1 MRTLQYIENQFDNVM
16 KALEWNKS
24 TQSKFTY
31 VIKHPLIITE
41 KSMIPQWKF
50 CTVNGDKRCTDN
62 IGMSDIII
70 LDFDDPTYSIKEFE
84 KTFREFRYVL
94 HTSHSY
100 DGTNQKF
107 RVFLFLNQEY
117 DLNRLFFKC
126 HNTAFSPY
134 HMLINYF
141 NKVDK
146 ASFVRAQFFKLP
158 AIKEKGAPYY
168 YKFNNGRLF
177 NPYTDI
183 GFEMKMAYEYC
194 VDKQEEYLKELD
206 KENQKYRSKFG
217 KINLTKAREYI
228 AETIENTPNGERHNQ
243 IFSLACWFK
252 RIGGTYDEFEQ
263 NMPSWA
269 DGSYNKQMKHI
280 RLEWARLR

>member
-146 ASFVRAQFFKLP
+146 ASFVRAQFFKVP
-158 AIKEKGAPYY
+158 CVKYKGAPYY
-168 YKFNNGRLF
+168 YSCQLSVISGQLSANIPK
-177 NPYTDI
+177 
-183 GFEMKMAYEYC
+183 
-194 VDKQEEYLKELD
+194 V
-206 KENQKYRSKFG
+206 
-217 KINLTKAREYI
+217 
-228 AETIENTPNGERHNQ
+228 
-243 IFSLACWFK
+243 
-252 RIGGTYDEFEQ
+252 
-263 NMPSWA
+263 
-269 DGSYNKQMKHI
+269 
-280 RLEWARLR
+280 